1 MMLNQKSR
9 TTSFVLTFLFG
20 PLGLLYASWPAAI
33 ILGVIA
39 FVTAVTLVG
48 PAICWVLGM
57 IIGDSA
63 TRKHNRGIEEF
74 KALMSQGK
82 DK

>member
-1 MMLNQKSR
+1 MLNQKSR
-9 TTSFVLTFLFG
+9 ATSFVLTFLLG
-20 PLGLLYASWPAAI
+20 PLGLLYASWVAAV
-33 ILGVIA
+33 ILAVIA
-39 FVTAVTLVG
+39 IATAATVVG
-48 PAICWVLGM
+48 PVICWILAM